1 VVIGGCVLTDTSSG
15 ALAVEGGPGKKKL
28 IHVQKTFERFS
39 VGKPGD
45 KSMNQKTFQEF
56 CEEMGMVNPGEGLQ

>member
-1 VVIGGCVLTDTSSG
+1 M
-15 ALAVEGGPGKKKL
+15 
-28 IHVQKTFERFS
+28 QKTFERFS

-56 CEEMGMVNPGEGLQ
+56 CEEMGMVNPGEGLQHSLCLCPCLWPQTVRHDAR